1 MFKSL
6 TDPINELR
14 AIRLSRKGAKA
25 AQAGDIDAC
34 EKLYRRGFAI
44 MERTFGNVEATAAY
58 TVTLGGLLQSQGRL
72 EEAVPFYERTLAIL
86 EKALGPE
93 HPDVATSLENS
104 ATLLRETERTDEA
117 EELETRAK
125 AIRAKHAGGLG
136 GGRR

>member
-34 EKLYRRGFAI
+34 EKLYRRGLAI
-44 MERTFGNVEATAAY
+44 MERTFGNAEATAAY
-58 TVTLGGLLQSQGRL
+58 TVTLSGLLQSQGRL
-72 EEAVPFYERTLAIL
+72 EEAVPFYERSLTIL

-93 HPDVATSLENS
+93 HPDVATILEDYAS
-104 ATLLRETERTDEA
+104 LLRQTSRSDEA
-117 EELETRAK
+117 ERMEARAK
-125 AIRAKHAGGLG
+125 AIRVKSE
-136 GGRR
+136 